1 MAQEALRNVERHS
14 QATRVS
20 VRLATRDDLLELRI
34 ADNGVGFDPHTPRP
48 EHYGLVGLREQADL
62 IGAELRIET
71 GPQLGTT
78 ISVTLR
84 VAPAAFAA

>member
-1 MAQEALRNVERHS
+1 
-14 QATRVS
+14 
-20 VRLATRDDLLELRI
+20 
-34 ADNGVGFDPHTPRP
+34 
-48 EHYGLVGLREQADL
+48 LREQADL
-62 IGAELRIET
+62 IGAELRIDT